1 MANRDLSLTERNE
14 EVRDKQQIIPVVS
27 FSLAQIKNHFDQ
39 SVLSITSQYEVA
51 DSLLSQG
58 KTEACKDIWRSQIV
72 FVESSLDFYIH
83 ELSQYAMMQIFK
95 GNWPK
100 TAKYNKFLVPMSV
113 VEEGIKHPE
122 TSVWFEKFL
131 NQRFS
136 REVYLSHDSMREQ
149 MNLLGLSL
157 TNIFETAFPK
167 VEGEGTTY
175 RSGAKIVGDLFSRR
189 NQIAHQSDRAHANAE
204 KNEISKD
211 YVQQCIAEV
220 CALVDAMHNA
230 AIAEDA

>member
-39 SVLSITSQYEVA
+39 SVLSITNQYEVA

-95 GNWPK
+95 GNWSK
-100 TAKYNKFLVPMSV
+100 TAKYRQPLKTMV
-113 VEEGIKHPE
+113 VNNNGCLC
-122 TSVWFEKFL
+122 VL
-131 NQRFS
+131 GFS
-136 REVYLSHDSMREQ
+136 
-149 MNLLGLSL
+149 N
-157 TNIFETAFPK
+157 
-167 VEGEGTTY
+167 
-175 RSGAKIVGDLFSRR
+175 SGS
-189 NQIAHQSDRAHANAE
+189 NAP
-204 KNEISKD
+204 
-211 YVQQCIAEV
+211 Q
-220 CALVDAMHNA
+220 
-230 AIAEDA
+230 